1 MSGSVS
7 GRLRFM
13 LLAAAVVGLL
23 AVAPRQLCGQAVGEI
38 TGTVTDP
45 SGAVAPHVQ
54 ITAVNVATGISQ
66 STFTTS
72 AGAYT
77 IARLLVGTYTV
88 TAQEAGFRRGVAPG
102 ITLNVGQVR
111 EVNFTLALG
120 STKQTVTVAGLP
132 ALLDTTDNSLGATIS
147 AEEVQDLPLYGR
159 DMTSLVELQPGV
171 DKNPTGSMGWFTGG
185 SWVSNGNRP
194 ETAVATMDGAD
205 TSDMEMGDTTLTNFN
220 LDAVAQL
227 KVLQNDY
234 SAQYG
239 QGGGNITEAV
249 SASGTNQFHGSA
261 YDFLTNGAFDAR
273 NFYSTSVPVFT
284 YNQFGATFGGPI
296 EKNNTFFFGS
306 YTGLRQRETTPSE
319 TPAPT
324 MAERN
329 GTISEGTDMLQVP
342 LNPDSKTILSRY
354 PLPNDPSGLYGTGTF
369 YWNSPSNVNDN
380 QYSGRVDH
388 SFSAK
393 DRLFARVTLDN
404 YLNPDNDSLAVE
416 EGGPTFAGNDEHE
429 ARNYT
434 IGETHILSPT
444 LLNTFNFT
452 LQRTIQGDSVAP
464 ASLTIPDSSI
474 SGFTEWGPRTFYTE
488 YVTTTFHPSEMV
500 NWTTGRNS
508 FTFGGDY
515 RREWDNGSGV
525 TSLGPGGVFYFNPG
539 TPLTAAIPSTNGGAS
554 LSAGTPS
561 PSGLISMMEGDVY
574 QYGRALSAPGY
585 GPPGGGA
592 VWWGLRRWTIA
603 GYAQDFFK
611 ATRRLTLGFGLRY
624 EYYSVPWETGDRLS
638 GPADYGS
645 LYGNMV
651 VNPQPLWQPDYVS
664 GDFGPRF
671 SFAESMGRDTA
682 LRGGFGMFTNAIPTI
697 YADQSLVDFPVESL
711 NYISGPQYSLTPLAV
726 TLPYLTSL
734 SGQPL
739 ATNGNTKTVPPNT
752 PVNLSPLVPILG
764 QFSGDYASDRMR
776 NGYTMDANLTLEHE
790 FSGGVAAQASWVND
804 TGVSLY
810 NQAYPNA
817 FSGAEPQYTPYS
829 NITNG
834 ALGEIVLFYNGA
846 HSDYNALQLEA
857 RKVSAAHGLTFD
869 ANYTWGK
876 TMSDADDLF
885 NAPSLSGAASMN
897 NPTCLKC
904 EYAPAYFSVSQ
915 RFAADFIYNLPIRQ
929 WQALSRLP
937 QRLTQGWKIA
947 GIFQAQTGNPFAID
961 TQYGTAQY
969 GYDSFN
975 GVGTYPDLLKLPTPG
990 PKTMGVPQFFSNA
1003 VIGNNNGMGTGYF
1016 GQPTTTSPVPGV
1028 GEVLVSPGNL
1038 GRNTFTSPAW
1048 SNLDFSLIKETRIT
1062 ESKTLQFRAEFY
1074 NIFNQAT
1081 FGVPNETVG
1090 ASGFGLIG
1098 STATTQRY
1106 IQFALRLIF

>member
-1 MSGSVS
+1 MSGSVA
-7 GRLRFM
+7 GRLGFM
-13 LLAAAVVGLL
+13 LLAAAVAGLF
-23 AVAPRQLCGQAVGEI
+23 AVAPRQACAQAVGEI

-45 SGAVAPHVQ
+45 SGAVVPHVHV
-54 ITAVNVATGISQ
+54 TATNQATGISQ

-77 IARLLVGTYTV
+77 IPHLLVGTYTV
-88 TAQEAGFRRGVAPG
+88 TAQESGFKSGVAPG
-102 ITLNVGQVR
+102 VTLNVGQVR
-111 EVNFTLALG
+111 EVNFKLAVG
-120 STKQTVTVAGLP
+120 STKQTVTVTGLP
-132 ALLDTTDNSLGATIS
+132 ALLDTTNNSLGTTLS

-159 DMTSLVELQPGV
+159 DFTDLVETMPGMV
-171 DKNPTGSMGWFTGG
+171 ANPTGSMGWFTGG
-185 SWVSNGNRP
+185 SWVSNGNRV
-194 ETAVATMDGAD
+194 ETDVATMDGGD

-220 LDAVAQL
+220 LDAISQI

-239 QGGGNITEAV
+239 QGGGSVIEAV

-261 YDFLTNGAFDAR
+261 FDYVTNSAFDAR
-273 NFYSTSVPVFT
+273 NFFSTSVPVFT

-296 EKNNTFFFGS
+296 KKNKTFFFGS
-306 YTGLRQRETTPSE
+306 WTALRQRETSPSQTE
-319 TPAPT
+319 VPT
-324 MAERN
+324 EAERN
-329 GTISEGTDMLQVP
+329 GTILEGTDMLQVP
-342 LNPDSKTILSRY
+342 LNPVSKTILGRY
-354 PLPNDPSGLYGTGTF
+354 PLPNDPSGIYGVGTF
-369 YWNSPSNVNDN
+369 YWDSPSNVNDN
-380 QYSGRVDH
+380 QYSGRVDQY
-388 SFSAK
+388 FSAK
-393 DRLFARVTLDN
+393 DDLFARATVDN
-404 YLNPDNDSLAVE
+404 FVEPDNDSFAVE
-416 EGGPTFAGNDEHE
+416 EGGPTFAGNDEHL
-429 ARNYT
+429 ARDFM

-444 LLNTFNFT
+444 LLNTFDFT
-452 LQRTIQGDSVAP
+452 LVRTIQGDSVAP
-464 ASLTIPDSSI
+464 ASLTIPDTSI
-474 SGFTEWGPRTFYTE
+474 SGFTGWGPRTFYTE
-488 YVTTTFHPSEMV
+488 YVTTTFEPTDRV

-508 FTFGGDY
+508 FTFGGNF

-539 TPLTAAIPSTNGGAS
+539 TLLTAAIPSENGGAS

-561 PSGLISMMEGDVY
+561 PSGLISMMEGDAY

-592 VWWGLRRWTIA
+592 VWWGLRRWTMA
-603 GYAQDFFK
+603 AYAQDFLK

-624 EYYSVPWETGDRLS
+624 EYYSVPSEIGDRLS

-671 SFAESMGRDTA
+671 SFAENLGRNTA
-682 LRGGFGMFTNAIPTI
+682 LRGGFGIFTNAIPTI

-711 NYISGPQYSLTPLAV
+711 NYITNPTYSLTPEAV
-726 TLPYLTSL
+726 SLPYLTSL

-739 ATNGNTKTVPPNT
+739 AENGNTKTVPPNT

-776 NGYTMDANLTLEHE
+776 NGYTMQANMTLEHE
-790 FSGGVAAQASWVND
+790 FAGGVAAQASWVNS
-804 TGVSLY
+804 TGVSLT

-817 FSGAEPQYTPYS
+817 FAGAEPQYTPYS
-829 NITNG
+829 NITDG
-834 ALGEIVLFYNGA
+834 ALGELAVFYNGA

-869 ANYTWGK
+869 VNYTWGK
-876 TMSDADDLF
+876 AMSDADDLF
-885 NAPSLSGAASMN
+885 EAPSYSQAMN

-904 EYAPAYFSVSQ
+904 EYAPGYFSVSQ
-915 RFAADFIYNLPIRQ
+915 RFNADFIYNLPISEG
-929 WQALSRLP
+929 LFSRLP
-937 QRLTQGWKIA
+937 RRLMQGWKIA
-947 GIFQAQTGNPFAID
+947 GIFQAQTGFPVNIN
-961 TQYGTAQY
+961 TQYGSLPY
-969 GYDSFN
+969 GYDDYT
-975 GVGTYPDLLKLPTPG
+975 GEGARPDLLKTPTPG
-990 PKTMGVPQFFSNA
+990 PKTQGPIQFFSNA
-1003 VIGNNNGMGTGYF
+1003 VIGNNNGQGTGYF
-1016 GQPTTTSPVPGV
+1016 GQTTTISPVPGV

-1038 GRNTFTSPAW
+1038 GRDTFTSPAW
-1048 SNLDFSLIKETRIT
+1048 SNFDFSLIKDTRIT

-1081 FGVPNETVG
+1081 FGMPNSTLG
-1090 ASGFGLIG
+1090 GSGFGLIG

-1106 IQFALRLIF
+1106 IQFALRFIF